1 MGHIRWLKPFLSASM
16 VPPRSTHSASMET
29 SDPTL
34 ILEGQFKL
42 MMVRAGRDG
51 DFVFFVS

>member
-1 MGHIRWLKPFLSASM
+1 MGHIRWLKPSLSAPM